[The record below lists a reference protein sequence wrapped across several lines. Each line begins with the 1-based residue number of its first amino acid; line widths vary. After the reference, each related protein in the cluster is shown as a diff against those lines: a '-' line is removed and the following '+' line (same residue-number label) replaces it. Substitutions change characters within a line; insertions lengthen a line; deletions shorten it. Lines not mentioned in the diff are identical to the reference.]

1 MNALI
6 ACHESMFM
14 NSRYRLVNGWTTQ
27 AWTKLGSSCDS
38 NIDIRRR
45 VQLQPV
51 LQTSSGILVHFWL
64 LQYLSGVFFLIFL
77 SKQTNYCFL
86 MHHPASVRALVYVLP
101 PKHHLR
107 AIQAPLTPFI
117 A

>member
-14 NSRYRLVNGWTTQ
+14 NSRYRFVNGWTTQ

-51 LQTSSGILVHFWL
+51 LQTSSGVLVHFWL
-64 LQYLSGVFFLIFL
+64 LQYLSGVFF
-77 SKQTNYCFL
+77 
-86 MHHPASVRALVYVLP
+86 
-101 PKHHLR
+101 
-107 AIQAPLTPFI
+107 
-117 A
+117 